1 MWPFAIIV
9 PNPRDDFSLRL
20 KPGRKAFIPRQAFS
34 LQRCPKSLCWGVIP
48 TLTTLA
54 HRATKTVFIE
64 HGLKCIAA
72 VLTTLVAMENA
83 AMRRIL
89 GLNSHFQGLDHDIS
103 AHAVG
108 EAISHQTTRFQV
120 NNARQIQPSLFRRN
134 IGDIATPS
142 LIDAELIKS
151 TLDEIGET
159 RQPMVAVSSF
169 HELTVPTMKDSMG
182 T

>member
-9 PNPRDDFSLRL
+9 PNPRDDFSLSL
-20 KPGRKAFIPRQAFS
+20 KPGRKAFIPRKAFS
-34 LQRCPKSLCWGVIP
+34 LQRRPKSLCRGVIP

-54 HRATKTVFIE
+54 HRATETVFIE
-64 HGLKCIAA
+64 HGLKCVAA
-72 VLTTLVAMENA
+72 VLATLVAMENA
-83 AMRRIL
+83 ARRRFL
-89 GLNSHFQGLDHDIS
+89 GLDGHFQGLDHNVS

-108 EAISHQTTRFQV
+108 EAISNQATRLQV
-120 NNARQIQPSLFRRN
+120 NNARQVQPALFGWN
-134 IGDIATPS
+134 VGDIATPG